1 MYDASWQQL
10 VERRALLRT
19 GAAAIAAGVL
29 LFASVFAEI
38 LVSVE
43 RDGKITNLALSSL
56 YIAGFGAGTAALI
69 VALHGLR
76 ALYASAKL
84 GRAERVGLWLALAG
98 ACLLLLFAAQAL
110 VTTLMSG
117 DSPGGFVL
125 FGLGFLLLVAG
136 QLLAGSVIYRA
147 GAGRPVGQLLLLAS
161 TAAVIAVAV
170 PADPFHDLGLINTLG
185 ALIVPQLTSALGI
198 YLMYSFFQSFP
209 RELEEAGRIDG
220 CSRLQVF
227 WKIVLPLARPAL
239 AALGIITFIY
249 AWNDLFWPLIAIT
262 SSRTFTVQVGLATF
276 QGEHVTEWSAVMAGT
291 VLTTAPVLL
300 VFLAGQRRFVQA
312 ITGAVKG

>member
-1 MYDASWQQL
+1 MYDASWPQL

-29 LFASVFAEI
+29 LFASTFAEI
-38 LVSVE
+38 LFSVE
-43 RDGKITNLALSSL
+43 RDGKITNLSLSSL

-84 GRAERVGLWLALAG
+84 GRAGRVGLWLALAG

-110 VTTLMSG
+110 VTTLLTG

-136 QLLAGSVIYRA
+136 QLLAGSVIFRA
-147 GAGRPVGQLLLLAS
+147 RAGRPVGQLLLLAS

-170 PADPFHDLGLINTLG
+170 PADPFHDLGLFL
-185 ALIVPQLTSALGI
+185 
-198 YLMYSFFQSFP
+198 F
-209 RELEEAGRIDG
+209 D
-220 CSRLQVF
+220 
-227 WKIVLPLARPAL
+227 
-239 AALGIITFIY
+239 AAWIG
-249 AWNDLFWPLIAIT
+249 
-262 SSRTFTVQVGLATF
+262 VGLALIRPARSGSVR
-276 QGEHVTEWSAVMAGT
+276 QRMLRWSAGLGLLVALTAPAAFAAAGGETVHFAGILTQAGT
-291 VLTTAPVLL
+291 NPC
-300 VFLAGQRRFVQA
+300 
-312 ITGAVKG
+312 TGASITASVTFNGVSHTSISADGTRTTPQP